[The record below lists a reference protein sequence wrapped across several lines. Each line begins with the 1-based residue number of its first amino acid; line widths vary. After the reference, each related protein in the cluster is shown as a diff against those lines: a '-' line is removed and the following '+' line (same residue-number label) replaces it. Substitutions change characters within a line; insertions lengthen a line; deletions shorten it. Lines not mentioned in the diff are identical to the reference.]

1 MSMRQKMAGLLA
13 AFMLATAIFPSHAAG
28 NVSHDSVSGGNAE
41 RLASLSANGLE
52 RDWNPEG
59 DLGQVDVTVGAALIL
74 EKPVTFTISLTGA
87 GTKAGAGEKQLTLG
101 ADNRRESR
109 VRFERLAPGDY
120 TLRVKAPG
128 FADYTQEITVNNK
141 AYTVTLLTGFLGNM
155 VYETENAHPGVLLI
169 GDVNGDGI
177 ADQADRTR
185 LVDAIDQDSKAGG
198 LDLNGDDQVNLVD
211 LEYFAKG
218 QKKAEDTR
226 SRLEVSV
233 PAAAIYASPVAGTQV
248 AGKGETA
255 EKVLKALM

>member
-120 TLRVKAPG
+120 TLRGRSGESGGSGIFCQGTEKSGGHPVQTGSIGACRRYIRLPG
-128 FADYTQEITVNNK
+128 GRDAGSRKRGDSRKSFESADEQRVRRY
-141 AYTVTLLTGFLGNM
+141 
-155 VYETENAHPGVLLI
+155 
-169 GDVNGDGI
+169 
-177 ADQADRTR
+177 AD
-185 LVDAIDQDSKAGG
+185 
-198 LDLNGDDQVNLVD
+198 
-211 LEYFAKG
+211 
-218 QKKAEDTR
+218 
-226 SRLEVSV
+226 
-233 PAAAIYASPVAGTQV
+233 
-248 AGKGETA
+248 AGKRRGDFGGQSG
-255 EKVLKALM
+255 